1 MNEYNLFE
9 FSMNQ
14 TRDMIFCVLF
24 IGNENL
30 IRNIVKISA
39 SDLNSDWDFR
49 DIDLASLT
57 KLRVMF
63 FLLMDRD
70 MKLKAKLLEGW
81 KELCVPGINKE
92 KGERFFL
99 SIEKEIITPW
109 LMDERLTAD
118 NFISSITD
126 LYLIS

>member
-1 MNEYNLFE
+1 
-9 FSMNQ
+9 
-14 TRDMIFCVLF
+14 MIFCVLF
-24 IGNENL
+24 VGNENL
-30 IRNIVKISA
+30 IRSLVKTSA

-81 KELCVPGINKE
+81 KELCVPGINRD

-118 NFISSITD
+118 NFISSITE